1 MDNIQILEA
10 FRDFFHYG
18 RKEQL
23 RQAYAK
29 LSALCDP
36 EYSIDPEKIDWDQEE
51 FIFNRLFVGPMSP
64 LAPAVASV
72 YLDPEGL
79 IQGDVTAKVRA
90 FYDSI
95 GLQVDELGSEPE
107 DSLAYELDAC
117 RHLKLL
123 AGKVPEALEIY
134 DTFIQEHMALWVPDF
149 SIRAIEHCKDSEAV
163 KNALILL
170 KDWVLKETGNTTKD
184 KEMK

>member
-1 MDNIQILEA
+1 MDKAQTFEA

-18 RKEQL
+18 KKEHL
-23 RQAYAK
+23 KQAYIK
-29 LSALCDP
+29 ISALSDSSNDP
-36 EYSIDPEKIDWDQEE
+36 QNIDWDQEE
-51 FIFNRLFVGPMSP
+51 FTFNRLFIGPMAP

-79 IQGDVTAKVRA
+79 IQGDVTAEIRI

-95 GLQVDELGSEPE
+95 GLRIDEVGSEPE

-117 RHLKLL
+117 RHLQLL
-123 AGKVPEALEIY
+123 ADKVPEAAEAY
-134 DTFIQEHMALWVPDF
+134 RAFIHEHIALWVPEF
-149 SIRAIEHCKDSEAV
+149 SVRAIEHCQESVAV
-163 KNALILL
+163 KDVLMLL
-170 KDWVLKETGNTTKD
+170 SEWVENETGNTTQD